1 MYYVFHFE
9 APTSLFFHYVF
20 KDIRNGGDLRMS
32 LEMFGL
38 VTIQDRLIIRKSL
51 IRAFLQYINQRR
63 LSQAFCPL
71 YSLSDLVLNLQP
83 HEKGAITPLL
93 CYLALL
99 TKLVNFR
106 QVYWV
111 IYLRLAV
118 YKCVAIKR

>member
-1 MYYVFHFE
+1 MFSILRRQPLYFFIMYLK
-9 APTSLFFHYVF
+9 SNW
-20 KDIRNGGDLRMS
+20 NGGDLRMS
-32 LEMFGL
+32 LEMFRL
-38 VTIQDRLIIRKSL
+38 VTIQDRLIIRKS

-71 YSLSDLVLNLQP
+71 YNLSDLVISLQP

-106 QVYWV
+106 QAYWV